1 MKTISITT
9 FTLLFIIIISLP
21 ASAYWP
27 TTVRENLAVAAD
39 PDTSERWCSALPY
52 PASGTLVVF
61 KKADNVYQIIDRYG
75 ELAYPYAR
83 SLIPNNTSYNVG
95 APHVIPDGDGGA
107 FIAWRSW
114 GSNPVQ
120 GIVAQRLD
128 SLGNLMWGD
137 SGVVIYPTPQ
147 QDFDIS
153 VDGQGGFFLGVAVG
167 ESGLDLGD
175 VYLQRIDG
183 EGNLLW
189 GPNGAPVSATPI
201 IMEDEPVVIHDG
213 SGGAFVAWE
222 DQRPPYNF
230 AIFVQHLDGQGNTL
244 WFEDLFIFEDA
255 WFHQVIPDGEGGCI
269 VHCGAGGDNFA
280 YRLSPGG
287 TIQWT
292 RDHVSFYTGAKIV
305 PGEPGYFYLGYSH
318 QGDMYGQRMDI
329 EGNFHWPSWPSA
341 YGALMFARPGFFR
354 TGSRNWHYYFPYFYA
369 IFGNRHSSNDY
380 HHLTVQRLDS
390 LGNPMLGNNGVDL
403 TVIDFSSDGQF
414 MDVNAVPV
422 GDGVVGVFD
431 KYTGSA
437 HDVYAKRCYLDGT
450 LGGPL
455 HLLVDLTPHNP
466 PIQIPPSGGSFTYDI
481 SIEDTYSVAGIF
493 DLWIEVTLP
502 GGSDIE
508 VIYRED
514 LTIDSNSTILRTDL
528 QQFVPYRAPGGEYTY
543 TAYVGNHEYNSVWS
557 EDSFTFEKLPGMDS
571 GRASLAGMTSN
582 SEAAGMTDEG
592 WMLEG
597 FFDGSLEGSIE
608 SASAKSPAGL
618 SRLSA
623 FPNPFNDETEISFTL
638 FESSEIELSV
648 YDISGREVVRL
659 AAGFRN
665 PGSHTVNWKADAIP
679 SGIYF
684 VRLRAGNH
692 SHIIKVGLVK

>member
-1 MKTISITT
+1 MKPQNIFLLLILLSI
-9 FTLLFIIIISLP
+9 LFP
-21 ASAYWP
+21 FKTHAYWP
-27 TTVRENLAVAAD
+27 TTVEENLAVAAD

-95 APHVIPDGDGGA
+95 APHVIADGDGGA
-107 FIAWRSW
+107 FIAWDSMYP
-114 GSNPVQ
+114 NPVQ

-137 SGVVIYPTPQ
+137 SGVVISPFVE
-147 QDFDIS
+147 QDFDVS
-153 VDGQGGFFLGVAVG
+153 TDGQGGFYLAIAPNEAPTEHV
-167 ESGLDLGD
+167 DLY
-175 VYLQRIDG
+175 VQHIDG

-189 GPNGAPVSATPI
+189 GDFGLLVCSVPNVDSRYPQITHDDNGGSF
-201 IMEDEPVVIHDG
+201 VI
-213 SGGAFVAWE
+213 WE
-222 DQRPPYNF
+222 DWRPPYNYWGAVF
-230 AIFVQHLDGQGNTL
+230 AKHLDSEGNIY
-244 WFEDLFIFEDA
+244 FEDLFIHEGP

-280 YRLSPGG
+280 YRVSPGG

-292 RDHVSFYTGAKIV
+292 RDHVSFYVDGVIV

-437 HDVYAKRCYLDGT
+437 HDVYAKRCYFDGT

-466 PIQIPPSGGSFTYDI
+466 PIQIPPSGGNFNYDLA
-481 SIEDTYSVAGIF
+481 IEDTYSVSGVF
-493 DLWIEVTLP
+493 DAWIEVSLP
-502 GGSDIE
+502 GGDSLE
-508 VIYRED
+508 LMFRED
-514 LTIDSNSTILRTDL
+514 LTIESNSTIIRTDL
-528 QQFVPYRAPGGEYTY
+528 QQFVPYRAPAGEYNY
-543 TAYVGNHEYNSVWS
+543 TAYVGNHEYYVVWS
-557 EDSFTFEKLPGMDS
+557 EDSFTFEKLPGIDS
-571 GRASLAGMTSN
+571 GRASLAGMT
-582 SEAAGMTDEG
+582 TEG

-608 SASAKSPAGL
+608 SVSSKSPDGYA
-618 SRLSA
+618 RLSA
-623 FPNPFNDETEISFTL
+623 HPNPFNAETAISYWLTANSFIQL
-638 FESSEIELSV
+638 VI
-648 YDISGREVVRL
+648 YDIQGREVSRL
-659 AAGFRN
+659 VDDWQTAGK
-665 PGSHTVNWKADAIP
+665 HTASWNGEDCT

-684 VRLRAGNH
+684 VRLKTDEVSVVR
-692 SHIIKVGLVK
+692 KVLLVK